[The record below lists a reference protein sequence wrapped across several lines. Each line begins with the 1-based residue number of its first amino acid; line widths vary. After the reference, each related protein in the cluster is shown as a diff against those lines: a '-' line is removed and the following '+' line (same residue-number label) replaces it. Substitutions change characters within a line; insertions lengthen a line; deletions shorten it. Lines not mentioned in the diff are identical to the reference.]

1 MSVLMSKK
9 HNVTASPPPYQQRV
23 KGGVANDPGGV
34 TKMDDA
40 AEGVMAAISRLMI
53 EFDDHLPSPHNRLD
67 LRRSTQEVKNRLN
80 TPTEEKTT
88 SPYSLSYSR

>member
-1 MSVLMSKK
+1 M
-9 HNVTASPPPYQQRV
+9 
-23 KGGVANDPGGV
+23 ANDPGGA

-40 AEGVMAAISRLMI
+40 AEGVMEAISRLMI
-53 EFDDHLPSPHNRLD
+53 EFDNHLPSPHNRLD